1 MSETEE
7 RIVQNNLTF
16 RAANEKIRAKA
27 AEYDE
32 PMERIPFLCEC
43 PDMDCTTIVWM
54 APSEYEAVRS
64 NSKHFFTVT
73 GHEKAEEPVGEVVSR
88 QDGYV
93 VVEKQIA
100 DLEESGSSRA
110 YGP

>member
-16 RAANEKIRAKA
+16 RAANEQIRAKA

-43 PDMDCTTIVWM
+43 PDLECTTIVRLI
-54 APSEYEAVRS
+54 PSEYEAVRA
-64 NSKHFFTVT
+64 NPKHFFTVA
-73 GHEKAEEPVGEVVSR
+73 GHEQAEKPVGSVVAR
-88 QDGYV
+88 EDGYV
-93 VVEKQIA
+93 VVEKA
-100 DLEESGSSRA
+100 VDSEETGS
-110 YGP
+110 P

>member
-43 PDMDCTTIVWM
+43 PDRDCTTIVRM
-54 APSEYEAVRS
+54 NSSEYEAVRAYS
-64 NSKHFFTVT
+64 NHFFTVT
-73 GHEKAEEPVGEVVSR
+73 GHEKAEEPVGEVVAR
-88 QDGYV
+88 EDGYV
-93 VVEKQIA
+93 VVEK
-100 DLEESGSSRA
+100 DLS
-110 YGP
+110 

>member
-43 PDMDCTTIVWM
+43 PDMECTTIVRM
-54 APSEYEAVRS
+54 APSEYEALRA

-73 GHEKAEEPVGEVVSR
+73 GHEQAEEPVGEVVER
-88 QDGYV
+88 REGYV
-93 VVEKQIA
+93 VVEKEVA
-100 DLEESGSSRA
+100 NEESEN
-110 YGP
+110 